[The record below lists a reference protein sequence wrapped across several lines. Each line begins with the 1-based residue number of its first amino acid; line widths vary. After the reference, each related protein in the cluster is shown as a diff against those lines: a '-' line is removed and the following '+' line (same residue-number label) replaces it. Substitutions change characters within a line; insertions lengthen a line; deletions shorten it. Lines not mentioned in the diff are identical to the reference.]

1 MHPIFADVRKE
12 IELAGNEARRLQEAI
27 GLYRKSA
34 VLRAGAGRYLAIGG
48 IASGIEKVYSGIERA
63 FRYIASDLDG
73 HLQEGGEWHKRLLM
87 RMQTP
92 IERRRPRVIGEKT
105 FRLLDEL
112 RAFRHRERNLY
123 ASDLDIE
130 RMLEIASGIP
140 AAIESV
146 RKDIASFEKEL
157 SPQHEPAA
165 GVRSARTKS
174 DARRLEHPAK
184 ASARGGKRERPR

>member
-12 IELAGNEARRLQEAI
+12 IELAANEARRLREAI

-34 VLRAGAGRYLAIGG
+34 VLRAGPGRYLAIGG

-92 IERRRPRVIGEKT
+92 IERKRPRVIGEKT
-105 FRLLDEL
+105 FRLVDEL

-140 AAIESV
+140 AAIEAV

-157 SPQHEPAA
+157 SSQHKPKP
-165 GVRSARTKS
+165 GVPSARARS
-174 DARRLEHPAK
+174 DA
-184 ASARGGKRERPR
+184 KR